1 MKIILLMLILSLS
14 ACSKNIDM
22 EKDRIEVEEPRK
34 EELKGGEE
42 PLEIIEKDEIE
53 ELIRGM
59 SLEEKN
65 RPIIYLWPQWR

>member
-34 EELKGGEE
+34 EELKGG
-42 PLEIIEKDEIE
+42 K
-53 ELIRGM
+53 
-59 SLEEKN
+59 SLWK
-65 RPIIYLWPQWR
+65 